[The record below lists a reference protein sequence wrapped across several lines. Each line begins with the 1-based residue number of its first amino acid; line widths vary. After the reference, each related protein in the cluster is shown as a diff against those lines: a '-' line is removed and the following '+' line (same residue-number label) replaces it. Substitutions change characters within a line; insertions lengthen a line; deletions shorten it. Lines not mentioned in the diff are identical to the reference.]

1 MSELP
6 PSFFPSFDGFHA
18 AKSIGLGQGVEI
30 VVGHFLGLGSV
41 TESRPNIWKR
51 NGCPKLT
58 QITFPNQQRNSDHI

>member
-41 TESRPNIWKR
+41 TE
-51 NGCPKLT
+51 
-58 QITFPNQQRNSDHI
+58 